1 MILFCFFYFA
11 LSLNIHIILVYCGIL
26 NSLRSNYSQ
35 YSRSSMLEPSEHGQV
50 AALQVLDW

>member
-1 MILFCFFYFA
+1 MIFFIFFI
-11 LSLNIHIILVYCGIL
+11 LLCLNIHIILVYCGIL

-35 YSRSSMLEPSEHGQV
+35 YSRSNMLEPSEHGQV